1 MICVCVICCVGR
13 MMYVIPFSMG
23 PIGSPLAKIGIEL
36 TDSNYVLLC
45 MRLMTRVAPKVW
57 EALGDEDFVKCV
69 HSMGC
74 PRPWRS
80 TCTQTCSATTLL
92 CCYYYYYY
100 VWLLFNSPL
109 FFRDYSTI
117 YRVLRSSVIFVLTY
131 FLVLVLVAVFEI
143 FF

>member
-1 MICVCVICCVGR
+1 MLFVVRGCSGR

-45 MRLMTRVAPKVW
+45 MRIMTRVAPKVW
-57 EALGDEDFVKCV
+57 DALGDDDFVKCI

-80 TCTQTCSATTLL
+80 MYHDNDYEKHS
-92 CCYYYYYY
+92 
-100 VWLLFNSPL
+100 LLF
-109 FFRDYSTI
+109 
-117 YRVLRSSVIFVLTY
+117 
-131 FLVLVLVAVFEI
+131 VAYKIHIQQFTR
-143 FF
+143 

>member
-1 MICVCVICCVGR
+1 MQFSCYGHVTDVLRCCVGR

-45 MRLMTRVAPKVW
+45 MRLMTRMSLKVW
-57 EALGDEDFVKCV
+57 DALGDDDFVKCV

-80 TCTQTCSATTLL
+80 TYLHC
-92 CCYYYYYY
+92 
-100 VWLLFNSPL
+100 VLFH
-109 FFRDYSTI
+109 
-117 YRVLRSSVIFVLTY
+117 SVTK
-131 FLVLVLVAVFEI
+131 
-143 FF
+143 

>member
-1 MICVCVICCVGR
+1 
-13 MMYVIPFSMG
+13 MYVIPFSMG

-57 EALGDEDFVKCV
+57 DALGDDDFVKCI

-80 TCTQTCSATTLL
+80 AYHSHDTTLL
-92 CCYYYYYY
+92 SI
-100 VWLLFNSPL
+100 LLF
-109 FFRDYSTI
+109 
-117 YRVLRSSVIFVLTY
+117 
-131 FLVLVLVAVFEI
+131 VFMRAGSKHI
-143 FF
+143 CLM